1 MGDLSLQRAAGALGA
16 WVSGV
21 GLADVAESD
30 RVYARVRQALVE
42 NEVLFFRDQDV
53 APQVFAAFAQC
64 FGEVL
69 DHPAYALSLIHI

>member
-42 NEVLFFRDQDV
+42 HE
-53 APQVFAAFAQC
+53 
-64 FGEVL
+64 E
-69 DHPAYALSLIHI
+69 